1 MSEHARDIRR
11 RLAARARTLVLWGA
25 AGALV
30 AAAGCGGSSSSSSSA
45 SGGTT
50 DKTPVTIVLWHL
62 FSGEEKKPFND
73 ALAGFHKKYPWIT
86 IKQ

>member
-62 FSGEEKKPFND
+62 CND

-86 IKQ
+86 SKQ